1 MRSSLM
7 QECRSL
13 EARTANLCIPIMLR
27 QFLRFQGR
35 LWRQFRLLSLSL
47 CYSSQMCS
55 IFSEHL
61 RVMRTAMKHVRICSL
76 MSPGSSSLLSLTGK
90 LFISMV
96 ADSGRFRHLVPALW
110 LMCEAIE
117 AQSYVSA
124 ASYFFLCCDKC
135 CGCARSSSS
144 AVSVPKR
151 TEWRRLSVLLVHFL
165 KSVILLYHCQ
175 KVEHLS

>member
-1 MRSSLM
+1 M

-27 QFLRFQGR
+27 QFLRLQGR
-35 LWRQFRLLSLSL
+35 LWRHLRLLSLLFKSNVSNFL
-47 CYSSQMCS
+47 GAFACH
-55 IFSEHL
+55 E
-61 RVMRTAMKHVRICSL
+61 RTAMKHVRICSL
-76 MSPGSSSLLSLTGK
+76 MSPGSSLLVSLTGK